1 MSEEIIEPDATADE
15 SSEQGSGNSPRMT
28 PGDHFLG
35 MILFLYLVLV
45 VLFAGFYLLET
56 FEEVA
61 GKPLNDKVKIISAVQ
76 LIKVA
81 LYAGMLGGFLHASAS
96 LSVYM
101 AHRSF
106 SGSWLIWYLLR
117 PWQGAVVGWAMY
129 VITRAG
135 LISGSDGDINPFGV
149 AALGLLGGWFSK
161 DAMEKMK
168 EVFQT
173 LFAPRG
179 TSDSPGAAKPQPGGQ
194 PGGNEGT

>member
-1 MSEEIIEPDATADE
+1 MSEEIFDAEATADE
-15 SSEQGSGNSPRMT
+15 SSEQVTGNSPRMSS
-28 PGDHFLG
+28 GDKFLG

-45 VLFAGFYLLET
+45 VLFAGLYLLTT
-56 FEEVA
+56 FEDVTAAE
-61 GKPLNDKVKIISAVQ
+61 PLEGAVQ

-81 LYAGMLGGFLHASAS
+81 LFAGMLGGFLHASAS
-96 LSVYM
+96 LSVHM
-101 AHRSF
+101 AQRSF

-194 PGGNEGT
+194 PSGNE